1 MVATESV
8 TIRVPVGMA
17 KYLSSKNPGYKDYK
31 PMIMQQLPHNKEKS
45 WRYEHA

>member
-17 KYLSSKNPGYKDYK
+17 KYLSSKNPGYKDLLLWVLM
-31 PMIMQQLPHNKEKS
+31 PQEINLF
-45 WRYEHA
+45 

>member
-17 KYLSSKNPGYKDYK
+17 KYLSKESRIQRLIIVGINASG
-31 PMIMQQLPHNKEKS
+31 NKFILS
-45 WRYEHA
+45 SRLGFS